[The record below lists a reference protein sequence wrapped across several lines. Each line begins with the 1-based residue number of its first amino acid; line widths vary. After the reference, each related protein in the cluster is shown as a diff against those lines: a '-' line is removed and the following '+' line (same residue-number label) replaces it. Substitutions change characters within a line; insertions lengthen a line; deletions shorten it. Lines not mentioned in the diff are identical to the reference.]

1 MTFKQKL
8 CNRISDF
15 RDDIDFLLRKDV
27 SARFKLLNVIS
38 GDRLRPMVAFV
49 ACRTSDAKK
58 VFDSIP
64 EYKKL
69 QAEFFGGEL
78 SAEDYDAIID
88 RIMWYVER
96 ADKDIRDFW
105 EM

>member
-8 CNRISDF
+8 CNRVSDL
-15 RDDIDFLLRKDV
+15 RDDIDFLRRKDV
-27 SARFKLLNVIS
+27 SVRFKVLNIIS
-38 GDRLRPMVAFV
+38 GDRLRPMVAFA
-49 ACRTSDAKK
+49 ACRTADAKK

-64 EYKKL
+64 DYKKM
-69 QAEFFGGEL
+69 QREFFGGDL
-78 SAEDYDAIID
+78 SAEDYEAIIA

-105 EM
+105 QM